1 MKEKSLI
8 SEDEKARL
16 KALEQAETQLIEI
29 QKVISSLENI
39 IEKSIQYRRDISAGL
54 FDDIL
59 PKDFND

>member
-39 IEKSIQYRRDISAGL
+39 VEKSIQYRRDISAGL
-54 FDDIL
+54 YGDIL